1 MLFFKRWKIHSKS
14 DLIFSRSFLFLHL
27 SFFSRRKLPIE
38 RLFSMAKVFLLRS
51 LCVWISSEN
60 CFSIFQR
67 LCLPSNC
74 QFKIGKIN
82 FLVLNCICFQ
92 SIEHETIA
100 NTQSQRVCVCMFA
113 CVSGFVWPKVQ
124 FIKLFICSK
133 KFAQRILL
141 QRTKTVS
148 VIKLTGVG
156 MSYSGVFSRC
166 I

>member
-82 FLVLNCICFQ
+82 FPLLNCICFQ

-100 NTQSQRVCVCMFA
+100 NTQSWRVCA
-113 CVSGFVWPKVQ
+113 C
-124 FIKLFICSK
+124 LH
-133 KFAQRILL
+133 
-141 QRTKTVS
+141 VS
-148 VIKLTGVG
+148 VALYGQKYNLLNCLFVRRSLRKGFYFRELKQCRLL
-156 MSYSGVFSRC
+156 S
-166 I
+166 